1 MGIKSLICLVLGF
14 CVSVASADVP
24 PLPQHAS
31 GSFKLICRN
40 ARLRI
45 NALPLEIST
54 GQCYNVGYRTE
65 IQMFANGRELSIPDY
80 GAGAWPMQS
89 GQRDRLLNIFLRVDS
104 ATNGAGPRT
113 WIMLTDW
120 FCDNNAM
127 WTDIYGYY
135 RFPNSYSNLPAGSV
149 PSPLFFFNQMLG
161 DYASGIVSGS
171 QLTRPL
177 TWGVFGYDEWYRGPT
192 ANPRFNVYNHAWF
205 FRTDIHYTEGSDSF
219 DLSSLYGANTKIKTS
234 IANLVMTSTPT
245 VPIQAGYDHLG
256 DLILEIYDDSSPLY
270 RGDFNGS
277 GTCDVEDLFGY
288 LNCYFCQSLAADYD
302 NNLRVDVGDIFEFL
316 SCWFGS

>member
-1 MGIKSLICLVLGF
+1 MSIKSLVCLILGF
-14 CVSVASADVP
+14 CVSATSADVP

-31 GSFKLICRN
+31 GSFKLVCRN
-40 ARLRI
+40 ARIRI
-45 NALPLEIST
+45 DALPIEINT
-54 GQCYNVGYRTE
+54 GQCYGVNYRTS

-80 GAGAWPMQS
+80 GAGPWPMEA
-89 GQRDRLLNIFLRVDS
+89 GQRDRILDLSLRVDGS
-104 ATNGAGPRT
+104 TSEAGPHT
-113 WIMLTDW
+113 WIMLTDYYSDEHSL
-120 FCDNNAM
+120 FTDLYAYSVTPNA
-127 WTDIYGYY
+127 Y
-135 RFPNSYSNLPAGSV
+135 PNIPAGSV

-161 DYASGIVSGS
+161 DYNSGIRSGA
-171 QLTRPL
+171 QLIRPL
-177 TWGVFGYDEWYRGPT
+177 TWGILGYDEWFRGPT
-192 ANPRFNVYNHAWF
+192 ATPRFNTYNHGWF
-205 FRTDIHYTEGSDSF
+205 FRTNIRYTEGTDSF

-234 IANLVMTSTPT
+234 IANLVRTSTPT

-277 GTCDVEDLFGY
+277 GVCDLEDLFGY

-316 SCWFGS
+316 NCWFRG